1 MNRYISELVEVPT
14 GVTDLV
20 DLIAFNIAHADEELV
35 PPFWTDQ
42 SQCVLSHAWRV
53 HIRLTERPCRFI
65 TSQNTTVDQA
75 FFDAVA
81 ADKDLGATRGIDGTL
96 QTFELDAL
104 LLPTD
109 VSSTPAAI
117 AGYPI
122 VTGASASTC
131 PSTLT

>member
-1 MNRYISELVEVPT
+1 MSCC
-14 GVTDLV
+14 GSV
-20 DLIAFNIAHADEELV
+20 DS
-35 PPFWTDQ
+35 P
-42 SQCVLSHAWRV
+42 SSHGE
-53 HIRLTERPCRFI
+53 IQLY
-65 TSQNTTVDQA
+65 QA

-96 QTFELDAL
+96 QTFALDAL

-131 PSTLT
+131 PSTQT